1 MKHLL
6 LLPALAAVALGAIA
20 MAAATPGTIARKPG
34 ADAGAEKLGWR
45 LGCQA
50 YSFNKFSFFEA
61 VDKNQSL
68 GLKYIE
74 AFPGQKLTKD
84 GSVPGTFDAGMSDA
98 AQAAVKKKLADAGI
112 KLVNFGV
119 TGLPGDEAGCR
130 KTFEFAKKMGIET
143 IVAEP
148 DEKSFGMLDKLTEE
162 FQINIAI
169 HNHPKP
175 SHFWDPD
182 IMLKALE
189 GHSKRIGACADT
201 GHWVRSG
208 LDPMACLKKLEGRII
223 SLHFKDLKDG
233 HDVPWGTGNS
243 NAKALLEELKRQN
256 FKGVFS
262 IEYEYNWDNSVPEIA
277 QCVQFFDAT
286 AAELAAKPVK

>member
-1 MKHLL
+1 MK
-6 LLPALAAVALGAIA
+6 LPMLVAVATVATVAAVLGALVA
-20 MAAATPGTIARKPG
+20 MAAPAPAAKAGS
-34 ADAGAEKLGWR
+34 DAGAEKLGWR

-61 VDKNQSL
+61 VDKNASL

-84 GSVPGTFDAGMSDA
+84 GSVAGNFDAGMSDA
-98 AQAAVKKKLADAGI
+98 AQAAVKKKLADTGI

-119 TGLPGDEAGCR
+119 TGIPGDEAGAR
-130 KTFEFAKKMGIET
+130 KVFDFAKKMGIET
-143 IVAEP
+143 IVSEP
-148 DEKSFGMLDKLTEE
+148 DAKQFALLDKLTEE
-162 FQINIAI
+162 YKINVAI

-175 SHFWDPD
+175 SPYWDPE
-182 IMLKALE
+182 ILLKAVQ

-208 LDPMACLKKLEGRII
+208 LNPLECLKKLEGRII

-243 NAKALLEELKRQN
+243 DAKALLAEIKRQG

-277 QCVQFFDAT
+277 KCVEFFNAT
-286 AAELAAKPVK
+286 AADLAAK